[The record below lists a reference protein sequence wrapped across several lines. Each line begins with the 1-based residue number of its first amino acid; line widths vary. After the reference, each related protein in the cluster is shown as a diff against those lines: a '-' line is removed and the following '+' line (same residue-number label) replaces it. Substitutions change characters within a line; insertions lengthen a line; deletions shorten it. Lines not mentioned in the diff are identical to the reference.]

1 MPFNQSFLPFNK
13 YIFVSLFFSSTFE
26 ETNQRCMKTI
36 NFHIALL
43 LGFSLL
49 PAISRSKQIPLRLT
63 ENQKLIYEW
72 TAKNRILTPNS
83 VITNEA
89 KTIRYS
95 LLVNKIA
102 NDKVFLTAQILKN
115 STDHSQYPGDFTDVR
130 FPQCAKKYE
139 IPSVDGLSE
148 EVLYQIE
155 FQFELDLNTH
165 TGKLTNRVEILEQ
178 SFTILKNKGSSEE
191 IRSKVIE
198 LINKR
203 ALQEKCDLFLYPF
216 LFLDTDIDQ
225 KEIHHQK
232 FGAGFSVVN
241 QNEKQVELK
250 NNAEDGKPVITC
262 IVNKQD
268 GLLSG
273 FIKEITNKSKPG
285 NNYILGIR
293 QTEQL
298 TLLRKSLKKPQQL
311 IVCGHI
317 ENPVGDQVELY
328 TLSEPFGND
337 LDVKNVSLD
346 ENKNFRI
353 KTNFENEGFVLVSN
367 LNKNQNVPGP
377 VILLYAEPGDS
388 LYLQAKLVA
397 RKFQQETYL
406 RNDSIRITD
415 KDYVVAETISFS
427 GDRRYEAEL
436 LNQFWQ
442 QSGFMPLL
450 RGRNFFYFNKSGTNA
465 KTYLDA
471 LTQLKKLILNFHG
484 KIDNQS
490 ITYIEH
496 ELQSLLYSVLF
507 SSSIRESI
515 KSVYWPFDA
524 VMLDDDMKY
533 SVQSQLDTLN
543 IYRIYNEYGI
553 FSRELTAKYI
563 SYKFHKLSTTVNP
576 RLLISSVYG
585 SRFTDPEQGI
595 LLSKLVLNGSLY
607 YREVAKQLYNWA
619 LTPHI

>member
-1 MPFNQSFLPFNK
+1 
-13 YIFVSLFFSSTFE
+13 
-26 ETNQRCMKTI
+26 
-36 NFHIALL
+36 LL
-43 LGFSLL
+43 LATL
-49 PAISRSKQIPLRLT
+49 QT
-63 ENQKLIYEW
+63 
-72 TAKNRILTPNS
+72 
-83 VITNEA
+83 
-89 KTIRYS
+89 
-95 LLVNKIA
+95 
-102 NDKVFLTAQILKN
+102 LK
-115 STDHSQYPGDFTDVR
+115 
-130 FPQCAKKYE
+130 
-139 IPSVDGLSE
+139 
-148 EVLYQIE
+148 
-155 FQFELDLNTH
+155 
-165 TGKLTNRVEILEQ
+165 
-178 SFTILKNKGSSEE
+178 
-191 IRSKVIE
+191 
-198 LINKR
+198 
-203 ALQEKCDLFLYPF
+203 
-216 LFLDTDIDQ
+216 
-225 KEIHHQK
+225 
-232 FGAGFSVVN
+232 
-241 QNEKQVELK
+241 
-250 NNAEDGKPVITC
+250 
-262 IVNKQD
+262 
-268 GLLSG
+268 
-273 FIKEITNKSKPG
+273 
-285 NNYILGIR
+285 
-293 QTEQL
+293 
-298 TLLRKSLKKPQQL
+298 
-311 IVCGHI
+311 
-317 ENPVGDQVELY
+317 
-328 TLSEPFGND
+328 
-337 LDVKNVSLD
+337 
-346 ENKNFRI
+346 
-353 KTNFENEGFVLVSN
+353 
-367 LNKNQNVPGP
+367 
-377 VILLYAEPGDS
+377 
-388 LYLQAKLVA
+388 
-397 RKFQQETYL
+397 
-406 RNDSIRITD
+406 
-415 KDYVVAETISFS
+415 
-427 GDRRYEAEL
+427 